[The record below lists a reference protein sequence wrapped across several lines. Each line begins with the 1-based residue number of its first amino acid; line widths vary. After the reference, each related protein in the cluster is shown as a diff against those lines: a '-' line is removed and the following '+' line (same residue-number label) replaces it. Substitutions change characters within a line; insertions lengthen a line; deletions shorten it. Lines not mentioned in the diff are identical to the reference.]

1 MLRIFLLITRNIRR
15 SYVRSGL
22 TVLGTMVLV
31 FVVTL
36 VWSILAFL
44 GDAMTEKNSDFKAII
59 TERWQVPS
67 QMPFAYADAL
77 ARGAARRPSDVRPTD
92 YMTWQ
97 FYGGTTEQG
106 VRTRESILFAFAMEA
121 EKINTMMDELD
132 TLPAGPA
139 AELAKL
145 VEKMKQNR
153 QGMLIGRERLASL
166 KKQVG
171 DRIKLYGLNYK
182 DIDLEFDI
190 LGTLPSGRY
199 DSSTIINGS
208 YLIAALEQ
216 YKRTSGTE
224 HPLYGK
230 SLNLVWIRVPNAE
243 ALRRV
248 AEQIETSPEFRNPQ
262 VKCETQSS
270 GIASFMEGYRDLI
283 WGVRVLL
290 APAIIITLSL
300 VISTSI
306 SIGVRERRGELA
318 VMKVLGFPP
327 RQLLVLVLG
336 EAVLLGAIGGFA
348 SAALT
353 YYLVNI
359 AMGGLKFPIAFFS
372 AFFIPD
378 DALLWGLCVGGG
390 AAFVGSFIPAWA
402 ARNVKVA
409 EVFSKVA

>member
-1 MLRIFLLITRNIRR
+1 MLRIFLLILRNIRR
-15 SYVRSGL
+15 SYVRSSL

-44 GDAMTEKNSDFKAII
+44 GDAMTEKNSDFKAIV
-59 TERWQVPS
+59 TEKWQIPS

-77 ARGAARRPSDVRPTD
+77 RRGAAKRPGDVRPTD
-92 YMTWQ
+92 SMTWQ
-97 FYGGTTEQG
+97 FYGGTTEAG
-106 VRTRESILFAFAMEA
+106 VRTRESIVFAFAMEPQ
-121 EKINTMMDELD
+121 KINTMMDELD
-132 TLPAGPA
+132 SLPPKPA
-139 AELAKL
+139 ADLRLLIKKM
-145 VEKMKQNR
+145 VENR
-153 QGMLIGRERLASL
+153 QGMLIGRDRLAAL
-166 KKQVG
+166 NKHVG

-190 LGTLPSGRY
+190 LGLLPSGRY
-199 DSSTIINGS
+199 DNSTIINGD
-208 YLIAALEQ
+208 YLIAALDQ
-216 YKRTSGTE
+216 YKRTTGTD

-230 SLNLVWIRVPNAE
+230 SLNLVWLRVPDAE

-248 AEQIETSPEFRNPQ
+248 TEQIESSTEFRNPQ

-283 WGVRVLL
+283 WGVRMLL
-290 APAIIITLSL
+290 AQAIIDTLSL

-327 RQLLVLVLG
+327 RQVLMLVLG
-336 EAVLLGAIGGFA
+336 EAVLLGAVGGLA
-348 SAALT
+348 SAATT

-359 AMGGLKFPIAFFS
+359 ALGGLKFPIAFFS

-378 DALLWGLCVGGG
+378 NAILWGVSVGGG
-390 AAFVGSFIPAWA
+390 AALVGSLIPAWT